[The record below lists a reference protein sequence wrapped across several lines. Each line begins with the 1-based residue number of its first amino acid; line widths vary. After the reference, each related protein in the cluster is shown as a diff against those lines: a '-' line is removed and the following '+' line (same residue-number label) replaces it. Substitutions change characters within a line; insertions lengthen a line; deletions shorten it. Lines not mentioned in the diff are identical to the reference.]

1 MQLKDGHGQIQ
12 IVIADQDV
20 GIFYLTNLDDRLKKS
35 IKIIIINLGGNF
47 ILDAEDMF
55 KCE

>member
-20 GIFYLTNLDDRLKKS
+20 GIFYLTNLDDRLKK
-35 IKIIIINLGGNF
+35 IH
-47 ILDAEDMF
+47 
-55 KCE
+55 